1 MVKKLSFSKRKRLL
15 RNEDFKAVLQQNRK
29 AGDGLMTLYV
39 AENSFGFSRIGISVG
54 KGYGNAVARN
64 RLKRLLKEI
73 FRQNQN
79 RIPGSLDY
87 VIIISSKFKL
97 DEAQN
102 EQDFLKKITFKELQD
117 SFSCLVNK
125 IVGKKNSF

>member
-64 RLKRLLKEI
+64 RLKRLLKEV

-125 IVGKKNSF
+125 IVGKKNSS